1 MSFILDAL
9 KKSETDR
16 QQQGAAEFAGVPTS
30 HGRTRAPRWLWIL
43 GLLLAINLAVLL
55 GLLMRPE
62 ARVAGVDVE
71 ASLAPS
77 TATTTPAAATTT
89 PPASATAAE
98 PSFVE
103 RVAEARR
110 NVPPRQE
117 NAPAREEPPPAVQAR
132 TELSAPANEVTV
144 LQAAEPTAA
153 EVAALPTFVEVLT
166 NGTIQLPELR
176 IDIHVYSQARDDRF
190 VFINMSKH
198 REQSR
203 LSEGPVVE
211 EITPDGVVL
220 NYEGTSFFLPRD

>member
-30 HGRTRAPRWLWIL
+30 HGPARAPRWLWIL

-55 GLLMRPE
+55 GLLMKPE

-71 ASLAPS
+71 ASPAPS
-77 TATTTPAAATTT
+77 NATTT
-89 PPASATAAE
+89 PPPATVTTE
-98 PSFVE
+98 QSFVE

-117 NAPAREEPPPAVQAR
+117 NTPAREEPAPDIQAR
-132 TELSAPANEVTV
+132 TEFAPPANEVTIPQV
-144 LQAAEPTAA
+144 AEPPAA
-153 EVAALPTFVEVLT
+153 DVAALPTFVEVLT
-166 NGTIQLPELR
+166 NGTIQLPDLR
-176 IDIHVYSQARDDRF
+176 IDIHVYSQAPEDRF

-220 NYEGTSFFLPRD
+220 NHQGTSFFLPRD